1 MKTKS
6 KCRLA
11 VFCSGNGSNL
21 QALIQAQKKCHFDGS
36 IALVVCDQPNAYAI
50 VRANKAKIPVA
61 LIEGSAFKTRNAY
74 DKAIL
79 GVLKKYKIQ
88 IVVLAGFM
96 RILTSVLVNAYKGK
110 MINIHPSLLPAFKG
124 AHAVRDA
131 IKAGVRVSG
140 VTVHFVTHE
149 LDSGMIIL
157 QEAVNVD
164 PKDTESTLAKK
175 IHKVEHQLYP
185 KALNLIIQKK
195 IKEKK

>member
-21 QALIQAQKKCHFDGS
+21 QALILAQKKSRFEGS
-36 IALVVCDQPNAYAI
+36 IDLVICDRPEAYAI
-50 VRANKAKIPVA
+50 VRANKAGIAVA
-61 LIEGSAFKTRNAY
+61 LIQGNAFKTRVAY
-74 DKAIL
+74 DEAIL
-79 GVLKKYKIQ
+79 AVLKKSRIQ

-96 RILTSVLVNAYKGK
+96 RILTPVLVNAYKGK
-110 MINIHPSLLPAFKG
+110 MINIHPSLLPVFKG
-124 AHAVRDA
+124 AHAIRDA
-131 IKAGVRVSG
+131 INAGVRVSG

-164 PKDTESTLAKK
+164 PKDTEVTLAKK